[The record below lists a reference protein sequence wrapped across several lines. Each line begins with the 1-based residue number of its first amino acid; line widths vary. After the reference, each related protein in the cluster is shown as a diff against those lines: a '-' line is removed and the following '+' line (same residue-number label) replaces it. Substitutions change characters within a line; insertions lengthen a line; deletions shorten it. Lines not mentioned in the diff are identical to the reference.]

1 MVIKMFKK
9 LMVTSFIIF
18 LIVGVVSAEDIN
30 STDDA
35 VMINEDNN
43 DDTVNVQAEDIVND
57 NQKSTV
63 TVKFINAVTGEEYG
77 SQTNTI
83 SEGGSWGMG
92 MAKFNNMI
100 ANHKTFKSDGY
111 KYTFSYWSGEN
122 GIVEDTQRFYC
133 TGEDYTVIFHANY
146 DKELLGRLTF
156 ILTDEHGHNGHTMTY
171 NDEAD
176 YKFTFKEPVDV
187 EEGYEFL
194 YYENDDTGEIY
205 NPGDFFSMK
214 YSEFQGQD
222 ITVKVNAIYEKI
234 VDPTNESSDDTP
246 TNQSSDNPTN
256 ESSDDTPISQISDD
270 KNMTEN
276 EKFNDIEDNSSKI
289 IKDDVGDN
297 STLKNES
304 KHIIKDSSNHNTGI
318 PIVGLIVLIIAAI
331 LILAYVRRPKS

>member
-1 MVIKMFKK
+1 MLKK
-9 LMVTSFIIF
+9 LLITSFIIF
-18 LIVGVVSAEDIN
+18 LIAGVVSATDIN
-30 STDDA
+30 SSDDA
-35 VMINEDNN
+35 LMISEDNN
-43 DDTVNVQAEDIVND
+43 DNTVNVHAEDVVSD

-63 TVKFINAVTGEEYG
+63 TVKFINAITGEEYG

-111 KYTFSYWSGEN
+111 KYTFSNWSGEN
-122 GIVEDTQRFYC
+122 GIVDDTQRFYC
-133 TGEDYTVIFHANY
+133 TGEDYTVTFYANY

-187 EEGYEFL
+187 EEGYKFL
-194 YYENDDTGEIY
+194 YYENENTGEIY
-205 NPGDFFSMK
+205 NPGDFFTMK

-234 VDPTNESSDDTP
+234 ADPTNESSE
-246 TNQSSDNPTN
+246 DNPTN
-256 ESSDDTPISQISDD
+256 ESSNDNPTNESNDV
-270 KNMTEN
+270 KNTTEN
-276 EKFNDIEDNSSKI
+276 EIINDTDDNSSKI
-289 IKDDVGDN
+289 IKDDVVDN
-297 STLKNES
+297 SPVKNES
-304 KHIIKDSSNHNTGI
+304 KHIINDSSKHKTGI
-318 PIVGLIVLIIAAI
+318 PIIGLIILIIAAI
-331 LILAYVRRPKS
+331 FILAYVRKSKR